1 MKSGSYNDKKMESK
15 GKGKRYVEIE
25 INMMKMPKKPTK
37 RKWRDLSDHAFYIE
51 TIRIANQP

>member
-1 MKSGSYNDKKMESK
+1 MKKMKSGSYNDKKMESK

-37 RKWRDLSDHAFYIE
+37 RK
-51 TIRIANQP
+51 

>member
-1 MKSGSYNDKKMESK
+1 MKKMKSGSCNDDKMEGKGK

-37 RKWRDLSDHAFYIE
+37 RK
-51 TIRIANQP
+51 

>member
-1 MKSGSYNDKKMESK
+1 MKKMKSGSCNDDKMEDRSKGK

-37 RKWRDLSDHAFYIE
+37 RK
-51 TIRIANQP
+51 